1 MIYYKEARDKLTNT
15 LLNKLK
21 SAAKRLGN
29 FEDKE
34 LPHELFLTTRQKT
47 KITNKPFVNNML
59 TDRKLSRAQLS
70 KIIQSV
76 GFFGKTLV
84 NLGKKALLDLAVL
97 LGKDDSPKLAH
108 KATSSVLEKL
118 ERQ

>member
-21 SAAKRLGN
+21 SAAKRLEN

-34 LPHELFLTTRQKT
+34 LPHELFLTRQKT
-47 KITNKPFVNNML
+47 KITNKLFVNNML